1 MSKEELNKKAAEQAK
16 EADYKLKDKKETAE
30 DSTEETKKNVQDSLD

>member
-16 EADYKLKDKKETAE
+16 EAEDKLKVEKETAD